1 MSKVQT
7 VKLKIDG
14 MTCASCVT
22 RVEKAISKAQ
32 GIKNVSINL
41 VSEKATLSIDID
53 KYNFEEVKK
62 FIEDAGYEVKS
73 SENESITKS
82 LFNSKTNTKLDKA
95 KNEFISSLIFT
106 IPVFILNMA
115 MMSDSFINRLN
126 LQHNFI
132 SIFLFVLTF
141 LLIIISGRKFYI
153 QFAINLTHLTFDM
166 NSLISIGTGS
176 AFLFS
181 AIVTFFPSILPE
193 NLQKHVYYDTTA
205 VIISLILLGRWLESK
220 AKFKTNE
227 AINELVKIQPQKALV
242 KVGNTEIEKHIDDLR
257 ANDIVIIKPGQNIPT
272 DGIVVEGF
280 STVDESIVTGESI
293 PVEKSAGSKVKSGSV
308 NKTGYIEYRVT
319 TSASNSTLGQIIRLM
334 EQSQGVK
341 APIQKTADKIA
352 SVFVPIVIFI
362 AITTFIIWYLTSHR
376 LDFALINFISV
387 LIIACPCALG
397 LAIPTALI
405 VGIGG
410 AAKKGILI
418 RDGSSLELFHKVST
432 IFFDKTGTLTSKK
445 LKVESYKIFDL
456 DIKTLLEYVIPAEK
470 KSEHPVAQALVS
482 FSNSFNLNEKVIE
495 HFDSKT
501 GLGIEAVVEGK
512 EVAIG
517 NKNFLKSK
525 FEKEIDLFSG
535 NIDSQS
541 EVYVLINKKLEA
553 VFTISEEIKPEA
565 SEIIRKFSELGVKSF
580 ILSGDKIEQTK
591 RIAEKC
597 GVTAFES
604 ELLPEDKLNII
615 KKFQAKGEIVAF
627 IGDGINDA
635 PSITEAD
642 VGIAM
647 GSGTDIAILS
657 GGVIL
662 LNDNLNNI
670 LLFKKISKKVD
681 TAIKQN
687 LFWAFIY
694 NVIGLPL
701 AAFGL
706 LNPIFA
712 AFAMSMSSVSVI
724 SNSLRVKKN
733 L

>member
-7 VKLKIDG
+7 VTLKIDG

-32 GIKNVSINL
+32 GIKNVSISL
-41 VSEKATLSIDID
+41 VSEKATLSIDTD
-53 KYNFEEVKK
+53 NYNFEEVKK
-62 FIEDAGYEVKS
+62 LIEDAGYEVKS
-73 SENESITKS
+73 SENESITKA
-82 LFNSKTNTKLDKA
+82 LFSSKANTKPDKA
-95 KNEFISSLIFT
+95 KNEFITSLVFT

-115 MMSDSFINRLN
+115 MMSDSFINRLG
-126 LQHNFI
+126 LPHNFTN
-132 SIFLFVLTF
+132 IFLFVLTF
-141 LLIIISGRKFYI
+141 LLIILSGRKFYI
-153 QFAINLTHLTFDM
+153 QFAKNLSHLRFDM

-181 AIVTFFPSILPE
+181 AIVTFFPSLLPE

-220 AKFKTNE
+220 AKFRTNE

-257 ANDIVIIKPGQNIPT
+257 INDIVIIKPGQNIPT

-341 APIQKTADKIA
+341 APIQKTADTIA
-352 SVFVPIVIFI
+352 SIFVPIVISI
-362 AITTFIIWYLTSHR
+362 AIISFIVWYFTSYK
-376 LDFALINFISV
+376 LDIALINFISV

-418 RDGSSLELFHKVST
+418 RDGNSLELFHKVST
-432 IFFDKTGTLTSKK
+432 IFFDKTGTLTSNK
-445 LKVESYKIFDL
+445 LKVESYKLFNF
-456 DIKTLLEYVIPAEK
+456 DIKTLLEYIIPAEK
-470 KSEHPVAQALVS
+470 KSEHPVAQALIS
-482 FSNSFNLNEKVIE
+482 FSKSFNLNEKVVE
-495 HFDSKT
+495 QFDSKT
-501 GLGIEAVVEGK
+501 GLGIEAVVESK
-512 EVAIG
+512 EVVIG
-517 NKNFLKSK
+517 NRNFLKSK
-525 FEKEIDLFSG
+525 FEKEIELFSG

-635 PSITEAD
+635 PSITQAD

-647 GSGTDIAILS
+647 GNGTDIAILS
-657 GGVIL
+657 GSVIL

-694 NVIGLPL
+694 NVIGIPL

-712 AFAMSMSSVSVI
+712 AFAMSLSSVSVI